1 VLGVLPGIIGTIQAT
16 ETIKLLLGIGQPL
29 IGRLL
34 LFDALRMQ
42 VRTMQLRKDPACP
55 ACGTREIRELIDY
68 EEFCGIRQAAVAEA
82 GNTVPEIV
90 PRELAERMRAGDDL
104 VLIDVREPHEWEIAR
119 IAGAQLIP
127 MATLA
132 GALSELDA
140 SRDIVVHCKV
150 GSRSAKAV
158 RQLQA
163 AGFKRVWSLTG
174 GIQRWSD
181 DVDPTVA
188 RY

>member
-1 VLGVLPGIIGTIQAT
+1 
-16 ETIKLLLGIGQPL
+16 
-29 IGRLL
+29 
-34 LFDALRMQ
+34 
-42 VRTMQLRKDPACP
+42 
-55 ACGTREIRELIDY
+55 
-68 EEFCGIRQAAVAEA
+68 
-82 GNTVPEIV
+82 
-90 PRELAERMRAGDDL
+90 MRAGDDL

-127 MATLA
+127 LATLA

-158 RQLQA
+158 RQLQS
-163 AGFKRVWSLTG
+163 AGFKHVWSLTG
-174 GIQRWSD
+174 GIQRWSE